1 MKKNVSTICVF
12 FALLFAVLPL
22 TACAASG
29 YSVFADAAFSDDMAL
44 TAKLVGRAPSTAFER
59 MKNIISDIDCQVSLT
74 HDSDLSRLNG
84 ASVGESVEV
93 GEHCYRLFELS
104 TEYYELTD
112 GAFNAATAP
121 LVRLWNVDAESL
133 AELRPD
139 LDGSYISPDLP
150 TADEVAQTLAYCDPH
165 LVESVEENGKYYLK
179 KTDGRVKIDFGGI
192 AKGYAV
198 DLCVDVLDECGI
210 TSAMIDISGNL
221 YLYGDYVGSGAPY
234 WRVGISD
241 PRPRAGQT
249 LSRGYVCAVSLGG
262 GVGAVTS
269 GDYMRYYIHDN
280 ADGEKV
286 YVPHIIAADGM
297 PIGVEY
303 SDGKWMNGDE
313 WVISATVI
321 TDSGALGDALSTAVA
336 ALGIDGGGR
345 LLQNLSCKGLIFTE
359 KRYTILGEIEL
370 YKPDTYDGFKAYSYY
385 EL

>member
-1 MKKNVSTICVF
+1 
-12 FALLFAVLPL
+12 
-22 TACAASG
+22 
-29 YSVFADAAFSDDMAL
+29 
-44 TAKLVGRAPSTAFER
+44 
-59 MKNIISDIDCQVSLT
+59 
-74 HDSDLSRLNG
+74 
-84 ASVGESVEV
+84 
-93 GEHCYRLFELS
+93 
-104 TEYYELTD
+104 
-112 GAFNAATAP
+112 
-121 LVRLWNVDAESL
+121 
-133 AELRPD
+133 
-139 LDGSYISPDLP
+139 
-150 TADEVAQTLAYCDPH
+150 
-165 LVESVEENGKYYLK
+165 
-179 KTDGRVKIDFGGI
+179 
-192 AKGYAV
+192 
-198 DLCVDVLDECGI
+198 
-210 TSAMIDISGNL
+210 MIDISGNL

-286 YVPHIIAADGM
+286 YIPHIIAADGM